1 MKDEDEELVATIL
14 EGVNVVM
21 ELNVSADVD
30 CTLVDVVNVDRAK
43 VVVDAEAAECKTD
56 GEKDRGEDLSPVE
69 PLGVGR

>member
-14 EGVNVVM
+14 GVNVVM

-43 VVVDAEAAECKTD
+43 VVVEAEAAECKTD

>member
-14 EGVNVVM
+14 GVNVVM